1 MQCIFGTLTEH
12 PRRFEQPQI
21 PVHVPNAFVM
31 DFALPQTAWGGL
43 GEAAV
48 MEQAE
53 AAAVALVTYL
63 QSQKITFEVLPRA
76 RAKHVAQCSRRFVIW
91 PHLRHHCCR

>member
-21 PVHVPNAFVM
+21 PVRVPNAFVM

-43 GEAAV
+43 GGG
-48 MEQAE
+48 
-53 AAAVALVTYL
+53 
-63 QSQKITFEVLPRA
+63 
-76 RAKHVAQCSRRFVIW
+76 
-91 PHLRHHCCR
+91 CCNGAG